1 MENVKTS
8 KTPTLTRPN
17 TVLELRNVTKAFGNR
32 IAVNNISFKIE
43 EGEIFGFLGPN
54 GAGKTTTMKMICGL
68 TKLTKGNIYIC
79 GKSVKNHEQVNKLI
93 GGLIEN
99 PIMYGYMSAYDNLK
113 YYASLYS
120 NISKTDIIAY
130 AKIVGLEN
138 RLKDKVSTYSLGM
151 KQRLGICQALLHNPK
166 LLVLDEPLSGLD
178 PSGVKE
184 MRDFLKLLAHK
195 QKIAIL
201 ISSHMLGEMEQLCD
215 TVGIINNGHLVE
227 VKSITQLREGQ
238 QNSKRIKVKVNY
250 PNFAGKIIIN
260 EMRLKVDVAGD
271 SIIVHTTENDITRI
285 TEKLLK
291 YNVSIFGIEVVT
303 KSLEDIFT
311 DIIKKKNLGKINIF

>member
-1 MENVKTS
+1 MEKNNNTS
-8 KTPTLTRPN
+8 PGKIRKPA
-17 TVLELRNVTKAFGNR
+17 TVLELKNVTKAFGNR
-32 IAVNNISFKIE
+32 IAVNNVSFKIE

-68 TKLTKGNIYIC
+68 TKITKGQIFVC
-79 GKSVKNHEQVNKLI
+79 GKPVKNHEVTNKYI

-99 PIMYGYMSAYDNLK
+99 PIMYNYMSAYDNLK

-138 RLKDKVSTYSLGM
+138 RLKDKVGTYSLGM
-151 KQRLGICQALLHNPK
+151 KQRLGICQALLHSPK

-178 PSGVKE
+178 PNGVKE

-195 QKIAIL
+195 QRIAIL

-215 TVGIINNGHLVE
+215 TVGIINNGQLVE
-227 VKSITQLREGQ
+227 VKSLNQLREGQ
-238 QNSKRIKVKVNY
+238 ENSKKIKVKVGT
-250 PNFAGKIIIN
+250 PNFAGKVIIN
-260 EMRLKVDVAGD
+260 ELRLKVDVAGD
-271 SIIVHTTENDITRI
+271 SIIVHTSEKNITRI
-285 TEKLLK
+285 TETLLK
-291 YNVSIFGIEVVT
+291 YKISIFGIEVVT

-311 DIIKKKNLGKINIF
+311 DLIKKKNLGKINIF